1 LSLIKRNTHRYFRP
15 LNIIDIELRPM
26 LMREQMLYRNLQ
38 RVQIAG
44 IVGINVGGD
53 VKILEKMV
61 EDARREIVDKAIE
74 IIPRFMD
81 IADTLGLDRDDING
95 LTGLAGELVYNR
107 STSYSSS
114 VRFHGIYKVK
124 GYDARRKKRYSC
136 KVQRYLLMLTNAIL
150 CKNGDKRSPKLK
162 DMRRVLKMVIEA
174 GRQIGLAGD
183 GAGVQALARPT

>member
-15 LNIIDIELRPM
+15 LNIIDIELRPL

-150 CKNGDKRSPKLK
+150 
-162 DMRRVLKMVIEA
+162 
-174 GRQIGLAGD
+174 
-183 GAGVQALARPT
+183 